1 MLEMNKSKIATIKG
15 EQVLRYVACT
25 PTDTDLVLNKIL
37 HRGMKC
43 ISFVA
48 VDSGKPVHVP
58 RVLNHVSVHL
68 WNSLRREE
76 KVEGSFICLPLKD
89 HEKKVTGV
97 LCIDT
102 LIDPHDKSHFINHEI
117 SFYQGVAKAL
127 SNGLQ

>member
-1 MLEMNKSKIATIKG
+1 MKIKLSV
-15 EQVLRYVACT
+15 EPSRYVACT
-25 PTDTDLVLNKIL
+25 PTDTDVLLNKIL

-68 WNSLRREE
+68 WNPQRREE

-89 HEKKVTGV
+89 HEKNVTGV
-97 LCIDT
+97 LGVDT
-102 LIDPHDKSHFINHEI
+102 LIDPHDKSVFINHEI
-117 SFYQGVAKAL
+117 SFYQVTY
-127 SNGLQ
+127 